1 MILSP
6 PSQLLKTLQPI
17 VSRSSFQPLSLSAV
31 VLNDFSYLVNFVLWR
46 FYLTTAYLPC
56 FLLESC
62 IITSPNSTLCPG
74 SSSLLSLAVGQL
86 PKQCSLKHNIDLPI
100 EKSDKLAWDSQLE
113 KRHIILWE
121 SESVQDK
128 QFLNNGL
135 CFITITRN
143 LVFPDADTFYWSNHG
158 NVY

>member
-1 MILSP
+1 MPFSKTWELSFSNVNLEGGNTLSLSLWESRRGSSVGALLHIVKLSPVMKIGGSLLFLWLNLTSKWRWPMILSP

-86 PKQCSLKHNIDLPI
+86 PK
-100 EKSDKLAWDSQLE
+100 
-113 KRHIILWE
+113 
-121 SESVQDK
+121 
-128 QFLNNGL
+128 
-135 CFITITRN
+135 
-143 LVFPDADTFYWSNHG
+143 
-158 NVY
+158 

>member
-1 MILSP
+1 MPFSKTWELSFSNVNLEGGNTLSLSLWESRRGSSVGALLHIVTLSPVMKIGGSLLFLWLNLTSKWRWPMILSP

-31 VLNDFSYLVNFVLWR
+31 VLNDFSYLVNFVLWM

-86 PKQCSLKHNIDLPI
+86 PK
-100 EKSDKLAWDSQLE
+100 
-113 KRHIILWE
+113 
-121 SESVQDK
+121 
-128 QFLNNGL
+128 
-135 CFITITRN
+135 
-143 LVFPDADTFYWSNHG
+143 
-158 NVY
+158 

>member
-6 PSQLLKTLQPI
+6 RPQLLKTLQPI
-17 VSRSSFQPLSLSAV
+17 VSKRSFQLLTLFAV
-31 VLNDFSYLVNFVLWR
+31 VLNDLPYLVNYVLCR
-46 FYLTTAYLPC
+46 FYLTTVYLPC

-100 EKSDKLAWDSQLE
+100 EKSDKLGQASQLE
-113 KRHIILWE
+113 KKHIILWK
-121 SESVQDK
+121 SQSVQDK
-128 QFLNNGL
+128 QFLSNDL
-135 CFITITRN
+135 CFITITRS
-143 LVFPDADTFYWSNHG
+143 LVFPDAVMLYWSNHG

>member
-1 MILSP
+1 MPFSKTWELSFSNVNLEGGNTLSLSLWESRRGSSVGALLHIVTLPPVMKIGGSLLFLWLNLTSKWRWPMILSP

-86 PKQCSLKHNIDLPI
+86 PK
-100 EKSDKLAWDSQLE
+100 
-113 KRHIILWE
+113 
-121 SESVQDK
+121 
-128 QFLNNGL
+128 
-135 CFITITRN
+135 
-143 LVFPDADTFYWSNHG
+143 
-158 NVY
+158 